1 MRSGAL
7 HRLRGLCAVLVAACV
22 AACGEASH
30 HGPATSDAAAGGA
43 GPDSAAGGVQGT
55 AGVQGAGGV
64 QGTAGVQGTG
74 GLAGGGPSPTG
85 GTSGAGGAAGAVALS
100 FAADIWPV
108 FDQTRQPVFVYR
120 GMGSYAG
127 CTAATPCHSGNTVG
141 ARLNMS
147 DASRAYAGLVN
158 VASVSS
164 LCAGTIRVVPGDPDS
179 SCLVLFYEGRL
190 RDDLQWVG
198 DAEIDLV
205 RRWIAQGAR
214 P

>member
-1 MRSGAL
+1 M
-7 HRLRGLCAVLVAACV
+7 
-22 AACGEASH
+22 
-30 HGPATSDAAAGGA
+30 GGA
-43 GPDSAAGGVQGT
+43 
-55 AGVQGAGGV
+55 
-64 QGTAGVQGTG
+64 QGTG
-74 GLAGGGPSPTG
+74 GVAGGPSPSG
-85 GTSGAGGAAGAVALS
+85 GASGAGGGGGAGAVALS

-120 GMGSYAG
+120 GMGSYGG
-127 CTAATPCHSGNTVG
+127 CTAATPCHTGTAVG
-141 ARLNMS
+141 ARLNLA
-147 DASRAYAGLVN
+147 DASTAYAGLVN

-164 LCAGTIRVVPGDPDS
+164 LCAGTIRVVPGDPDR